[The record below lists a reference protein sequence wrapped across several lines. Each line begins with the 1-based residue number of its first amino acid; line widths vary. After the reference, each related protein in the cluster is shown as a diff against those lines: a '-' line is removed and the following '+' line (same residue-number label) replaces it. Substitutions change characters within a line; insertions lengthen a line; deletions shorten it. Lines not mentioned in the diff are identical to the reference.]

1 MRKLNTRLLSML
13 TVLIMV
19 ISILSVNVFAANE
32 TDVLEG
38 WSITLGDD
46 IGVKFYLNSA
56 DYTVSATVN
65 GAAVTPTISEKV
77 ATVNVA
83 AAQMNDTIVLTV
95 KNGEETV
102 HTDEYS
108 VRMYAD
114 TILNGSYDAEVK
126 EMVLQ
131 MLHYGAAAQTYF
143 GHNIGNLAN
152 AGYEDTFVEGVIP
165 EAAATE
171 MSISD
176 DLNGLSFYGA
186 SLVFKSKI
194 AIRYYFTGTG
204 DIASYTFTAGGNT
217 YSPVQKDSLYYVE
230 VSGINPDAY
239 DTAVEMTVSNDSGE
253 LTVSY
258 SPMNYIIR
266 MYEKGSEELKPLL
279 KALCAYYEA
288 AKAYR
293 TYEDIVVHT
302 TFTAGSY
309 PMNVNAVYGNVGDNS
324 APVDAYKAT
333 SAENIQLIRGGETL
347 NIGVVGRVSIEKR
360 ENDCLIKVNSDCIGD
375 YAPLQENDVLIFA
388 GDFVNSSG
396 DKILRVATAYI
407 HVTQAYADGING
419 TAVVSDTMPILPVT
433 IECGSFSGTAMNAN
447 AVYASAAANDAPVAG
462 YTVTAA
468 ENIKLIRSGETLN
481 IGVAGRVAIE
491 KRENDYLLM
500 VNSDCIGDY
509 APLVNGD
516 ILVLEGDFYH
526 AGSKTTLRV
535 PATYIFV
542 YRQFVTGTNGEVVIT
557 SEMPA
562 IVETG
567 LFGGSAMNA
576 NAIYASAAANSAPVA
591 PYYALSADNYK
602 LIRGDQTISIG
613 RVGYSTIEKRASD
626 YLIGVNSGSVGDYA
640 PLQAGDVLII
650 QGDFYNKA
658 NHAILRVPTTYVF
671 VYKAF
676 DSSNGEVVISA
687 TAPAVYEST
696 VPSGSA
702 MNANNIYATATNDAP
717 QVNYQSLKSSNIKLI
732 RNGETFDVAVARGI
746 AIEKTASYNFLKVN
760 ADAIGAYAPLQAGD
774 ILVYEGDFYNKAN
787 NAVIRLPATYVYVY
801 KAYDSSNGEVVI
813 TATAPAVYESGV
825 FSGSAMN
832 ANNIYATAANDAPT
846 TTYLIAK
853 PENIKLIRNGVTTNV
868 GVVHKAAIEK
878 TASYNFLKV
887 NADAI
892 GAYAPLQAGDIL
904 VYEGEFYNR
913 ANNAIMRV
921 PATYVYVYKAY
932 DSSNGEVVI
941 TSTAPAIVECGALN
955 GSAMNAN
962 AVYTTATNDAPTGN
976 YRIIKAENYQLLRD
990 GTTYNLGNVRTT
1002 VAIEKTDSWI
1012 YLKVN
1017 ADAIGS
1023 YAPLQ
1028 AGDVLIVKGEFYN
1041 KEQNAVLRMQDTY
1054 VYVQSPFVAGVG
1066 NGTVSITDT
1075 MPDLSVPAIEVGSF
1089 EAHSNGW
1096 TADGIYM
1103 SAAENDATYADMNVI
1118 IYQSTG
1124 VDNIKLVRD
1133 GVTTSVA
1140 IVDGNAICKFDET
1153 GYYLYTNSG
1162 VFSSG
1167 LPLENQDYLI
1177 IEGEFYNP
1185 DVEETINVTKTY
1197 IHNNHGTMVFSTT
1210 EPTVDYTVYVDA
1222 TITESNDSPMNAN
1235 AIYAPVLNIDAP
1247 VAEYVATSVD
1257 NYKLIRNG
1265 VTTSIGQVGRSTINK
1280 RSGDTLIGTN
1290 AWNLGDA
1297 YPLQGGDILIVE
1309 GQFKNAANE
1318 TVLNVST
1325 TYFYVYKPY
1334 DTSNGAIIIKHAMP
1348 AIYESGVLSG
1358 NSSNANNI
1366 YTTGTN
1372 DAPQTTYQAL
1382 KSSNIKLVRDGV
1394 TLDVAV
1400 ERGVAVEKT
1409 SANNFLKP
1417 NAAAIGDYAPLQSG
1431 DLLIFEGDF
1440 YNRSQHIVY
1449 RMPATYVYVY
1459 GSGGEVVITSSAP
1472 AIYESGVLSGNVLN
1486 ANVVYTTATN
1496 NAPIGNYRL
1505 MDTASYQL
1513 IRDGETINVGK
1524 LCNPVIEKNAT
1535 YHYLKIDTN
1544 TLGNGYTL
1552 QAGDMLMVKGD
1563 FYNKESN
1570 AILRVPETY
1579 VSVVTAYVSG
1589 TNGQVIIRT
1598 EDPLKVEVGQLSY
1611 KEYSDGTAWHSNGIH
1626 FAVEKANAATANSDW
1641 SVEYKPSDEACIKL
1655 IRDGVTYNVGN
1666 TNAGTLI
1673 KIDETDYYL
1682 KLDADGYTIG
1692 GKDAGYMP
1700 LVEGDVLVLEGQF
1713 IGNAAAQG
1721 YSMVVDR
1728 TYITFHAPS
1737 GSSEAKG
1744 GEVIFSTVLNPTVIS
1759 LAKGNSVT
1767 LSASGA
1773 TWSSS
1778 NEALVTVDNGVIT
1791 AVSGRGTAYITAETA
1806 SGPVYWEV
1814 SLYESTGY
1822 GEVKLP
1828 SSKKNVNL
1836 SVWAGSYHLYTEEHL
1851 QRLENAGIT
1860 TIIGLYR
1867 SSEAEMIQIL
1877 DRLQS
1882 HGITALCDLRA
1893 RNSSGN
1899 VTGPWDGTTVPTYWN
1914 HPAVAGFLVMD
1925 EPCSTEFNTLASLKT
1940 TFESLMPGKL
1950 FYVNLYPYDAEG
1962 ERLYGSSWLDYIYDY
1977 EDDYINKFVSK
1988 VGLDYVSWDSYPLF
2002 TDNTI
2007 RPNYFLNFEAVTN
2020 SGLPAWYTML
2030 SAGHSTSTDTYVTP
2044 SEAELRWQM
2053 NLAMTYGIQDLAHY
2067 VYASHD
2073 TTYNYDCMYDINT
2086 GTFNETL
2093 YSAVTNAGNQ
2103 VKAWEDIFTSYSWRG
2118 VAKVDVGSTNEMMRK
2133 LKSTLTLGNSYGL
2146 TAVSS
2151 DQDMLVGIYELD
2163 GSHAYMITN
2172 AGSITGSTENGSGAK
2187 PFTMT
2192 ADEDVVLTLSAGS
2205 YKCAAVIAKG
2215 VITYV
2220 PVVNN
2225 TVTIDVDAYEGVF
2238 VIPVLK

>member
-19 ISILSVNVFAANE
+19 ISILSVNVFAASE

-46 IGVKFYLNSA
+46 IGVKFYLNST

-204 DIASYTFTAGGNT
+204 DIVSYTFTAGGNT

-230 VSGINPDAY
+230 VPGINPDAY

-293 TYEDIVVHT
+293 TYEDTVVHT

-347 NIGVVGRVSIEKR
+347 NIGVAGRVSIEKR

-491 KRENDYLLM
+491 KRENDYLLK

-576 NAIYASAAANSAPVA
+576 NAIYASATANSAPVA

-732 RNGETFDVAVARGI
+732 RNGETFDVAVARGV

-801 KAYDSSNGEVVI
+801 KAYDN
-813 TATAPAVYESGV
+813 
-825 FSGSAMN
+825 
-832 ANNIYATAANDAPT
+832 
-846 TTYLIAK
+846 
-853 PENIKLIRNGVTTNV
+853 
-868 GVVHKAAIEK
+868 
-878 TASYNFLKV
+878 
-887 NADAI
+887 
-892 GAYAPLQAGDIL
+892 
-904 VYEGEFYNR
+904 
-913 ANNAIMRV
+913 
-921 PATYVYVYKAY
+921 
-932 DSSNGEVVI
+932 SNGEVVI
-941 TSTAPAIVECGALN
+941 TSTAPAIVECGALS

-1089 EAHSNGW
+1089 ETHSNGW

-1103 SAAENDATYADMNVI
+1103 SAAENDATYADMDVI

-1382 KSSNIKLVRDGV
+1382 KPSNIKLVRDGV
-1394 TLDVAV
+1394 TVDVAV

-1552 QAGDMLMVKGD
+1552 QAGDMLVVKGD

-1641 SVEYKPSDEACIKL
+1641 SVEYKPSDETCIKL

-1682 KLDADGYTIG
+1682 KLDANGYTIG
-1692 GKDAGYMP
+1692 GTSAGYMP

-1744 GEVIFSTVLNPTVIS
+1744 GEVVFSKVLNPTVIS

-1791 AVSGRGTAYITAETA
+1791 AVSGRGTAYIIAETA

-1814 SLYESTGY
+1814 SLCESTEY

-1925 EPCSTEFNTLASLKT
+1925 EPCSTEFNKLASLKT

-2103 VKAWEDIFTSYSWRG
+2103 VKAWEDIFTSYSWKG

-2133 LKSTLTLGNSYGL
+2133 LNSTLTLGNSYGL

-2238 VIPVLK
+2238 VIPVLN

>member
-19 ISILSVNVFAANE
+19 ISILSVNVFAASE

-230 VSGINPDAY
+230 VPGINPYAY

-293 TYEDIVVHT
+293 TYEDTVVHT

-309 PMNVNAVYGNVGDNS
+309 PMNVNAVYANVGDNS

-468 ENIKLIRSGETLN
+468 ENIKLIRSGKTLN

-491 KRENDYLLM
+491 KRENDYLLK

-576 NAIYASAAANSAPVA
+576 NAIYASAATNSAPVA

-717 QVNYQSLKSSNIKLI
+717 QVNYQSLKNSNIKLI

-746 AIEKTASYNFLKVN
+746 
-760 ADAIGAYAPLQAGD
+760 
-774 ILVYEGDFYNKAN
+774 
-787 NAVIRLPATYVYVY
+787 
-801 KAYDSSNGEVVI
+801 
-813 TATAPAVYESGV
+813 
-825 FSGSAMN
+825 
-832 ANNIYATAANDAPT
+832 
-846 TTYLIAK
+846 
-853 PENIKLIRNGVTTNV
+853 
-868 GVVHKAAIEK
+868 AIEK

-941 TSTAPAIVECGALN
+941 TSTAPAIVECGALS

-1089 EAHSNGW
+1089 ETHSNGW

-1103 SAAENDATYADMNVI
+1103 SAAENDATYADMDVI

-1265 VTTSIGQVGRSTINK
+1265 VTTSIGQVGRSTVNK

-1309 GQFKNAANE
+1309 GQFKNATNE

-1348 AIYESGVLSG
+1348 VIYESGVLSG

-1394 TLDVAV
+1394 TVDVAV

-1544 TLGNGYTL
+1544 TLGNDYTL
-1552 QAGDMLMVKGD
+1552 QAGDMLVVKGD

-1589 TNGQVIIRT
+1589 TNGQVIVRT

-1626 FAVEKANAATANSDW
+1626 FAVEKANAATANSNW
-1641 SVEYKPSDEACIKL
+1641 SVEYKPSDETCIKL

-1682 KLDADGYTIG
+1682 KLDANGYTIG
-1692 GKDAGYMP
+1692 GTSAGYMP

-1744 GEVIFSTVLNPTVIS
+1744 GEVVFSKVLNPTVIS

-1814 SLYESTGY
+1814 SLCESTEY

-1925 EPCSTEFNTLASLKT
+1925 EPCSTEFNKLASLKT

-2103 VKAWEDIFTSYSWRG
+2103 VKAWEDIFTSYSWKG

-2133 LKSTLTLGNSYGL
+2133 LNSTLTLGNSYGL

-2238 VIPVLK
+2238 VIPVLN